1 MIRLYWAVRLL
12 ISAALLT
19 LLFAL
24 LPFQELWEAVRRVPP
39 GLMVV
44 VLAAFLMGHVV
55 AAMKWRLLMSEQH
68 ARLPPLLFWKA
79 HFAGLIANLCLPTIA
94 GGDLVRA
101 TWVVA
106 RVGHPE
112 AVAVAGVADRAID
125 VLALL
130 MLAGAGLVWTG
141 TFSGAGG
148 RVFGIVAFLLL
159 GAVILIMMMSRL
171 PSANPGTRREF
182 LAAALRVLVG
192 RPLRMASVL
201 AMSLTI
207 QGAFVGLNYWLGQ
220 PAGVGAEFAAWL
232 VAWPLSKLVGLVPLS
247 LAGLGVREAALIAFM
262 RPFGAPA
269 AAVLAA
275 GLAWEA
281 VLVAGG
287 LIGWAVTWSL
297 KDEWPLRNSGPAAL

>member
-1 MIRLYWAVRLL
+1 MIRVSWAVRLL
-12 ISAALLT
+12 ISAALLF
-19 LLFAL
+19 LLFAV

-39 GLMVV
+39 GLMAA
-44 VLAAFLMGHVV
+44 VLAVFLMGHVV
-55 AAMKWRLLMSEQH
+55 AALKWRLLMSEQH
-68 ARLPPLLFWKA
+68 ARLAPVLFWKA
-79 HFAGLIANLCLPTIA
+79 HFAGLVANLCLPTIA
-94 GGDLVRA
+94 GGDVVRA

-112 AVAVAGVADRAID
+112 AVAIAGLADRAID
-125 VLALL
+125 AMALL
-130 MLAGAGLVWTG
+130 VLAGAGLVWTG

-148 RVFGIVAFLLL
+148 RVFGVVGFLLL
-159 GAVILIMMMSRL
+159 GAAILIMMVSRL
-171 PSANPGTRREF
+171 PPARPGTRREL

-207 QGAFVGLNYWLGQ
+207 QGTFVGLNYWLGQ
-220 PAGVGAEFAAWL
+220 PTGVGAAFAAWL

-247 LAGLGVREAALIAFM
+247 LAGIGVREAALVAFM

-281 VLVAGG
+281 VLIVGG
-287 LIGWAVTWSL
+287 LIGWAVTWGL
-297 KDEWPLRNSGPAAL
+297 KDEWPLRDAGPAAL